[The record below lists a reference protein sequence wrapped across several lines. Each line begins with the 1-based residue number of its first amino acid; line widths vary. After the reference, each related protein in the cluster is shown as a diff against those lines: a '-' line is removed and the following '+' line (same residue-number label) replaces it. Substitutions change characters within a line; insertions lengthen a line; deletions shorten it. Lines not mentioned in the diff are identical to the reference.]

1 MNNENNNKNE
11 FNQTPMNN
19 QTINSQSQPTNNSQ
33 FMSQSFNQQSTVIP
47 QQHQQPQM
55 NYQQPINNQS
65 KKKNTILFL
74 IIGIGALILVALVV
88 LIIVLVNGGS
98 KGNTIND
105 FEDNGIVEN
114 EEDETE
120 NSQIS
125 NEETISYGGFT
136 IPKQN
141 GYVYEI
147 DTDGLVI
154 ANNTFATFVEVV
166 KGTLNDYKLMKST
179 IITQY
184 SNMGYNPTNAK
195 ISTYGG
201 KEVLTIEIS
210 NAGKKGILYIFD
222 AENSYSFVGVAMN
235 PSNTINYNDVET
247 SVSLLS
253 KAKYTDAYKADSL
266 DKTYPEIK
274 NIFE

>member
-1 MNNENNNKNE
+1 MNNENNNKSG
-11 FNQTPMNN
+11 FNQTSLNN
-19 QTINSQSQPTNNSQ
+19 QAINLQSQPTITPQQNVQLEGNSQQTINNSQ
-33 FMSQSFNQQSTVIP
+33 FVNQSFNQQSTVIP
-47 QQHQQPQM
+47 QQYQQPQM
-55 NYQQPINNQS
+55 NYKQPI
-65 KKKNTILFL
+65 KNKPKERKTILFL
-74 IIGIGALILVALVV
+74 ITGIGALILIAVV
-88 LIIVLVNGGS
+88 ILIIVLVNDDS

-114 EEDETE
+114 EQDESE

-125 NEETISYGGFT
+125 NEETITYGGFT

-147 DTDGLVI
+147 DSDGLVI
-154 ANNTFATFVEVV
+154 SNNTFVTFVEVII
-166 KGTLNDYKLMKST
+166 GTLDYYKLMQDT

-210 NAGKKGILYIFD
+210 NAEKKGILYVFD
-222 AENSYSFVGVAMN
+222 AENFYSFVGVATN
-235 PSNTINYNDVET
+235 PSNTINYNDVGT
-247 SVSLLS
+247 AVSLLS
-253 KAKYTDAYKADSL
+253 KAKYTQK
-266 DKTYPEIK
+266 
-274 NIFE
+274 